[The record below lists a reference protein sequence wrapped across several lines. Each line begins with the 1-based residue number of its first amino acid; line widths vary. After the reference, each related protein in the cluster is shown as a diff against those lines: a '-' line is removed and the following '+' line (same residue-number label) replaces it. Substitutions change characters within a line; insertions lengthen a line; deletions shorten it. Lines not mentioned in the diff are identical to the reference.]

1 MARSLRPV
9 VVLGALLLVLV
20 TLVAGAGSARAAQKV
35 VVGPGESIQAAVDAA
50 RPGDTIVVTGR
61 HQENVAVTT
70 DGITLRGAGAVLE
83 PAAAPIQNAC
93 FDPSTPADVNGICIL
108 GDVNFGTGEV
118 LREVRDVT
126 VSGFTIRGFSEG
138 IVAVGAHHA
147 TFERNVA
154 LGNAGYGITAFSSTG
169 TRMLFNRAS
178 GSDEAGFY
186 IGDSPAADATLI
198 GNDSSGN
205 LFGVLI
211 RNARHGK
218 AVANSIHGNCAG
230 VAVLADLPGPAGLFH
245 LAGNRISN
253 NTKACA
259 AGEDIPFP
267 LSGVGVALLGATGM
281 TITGN
286 LITGNV
292 PSADTAFSGG
302 ILVASGPGDPATA
315 PAGNQVHGNRILHND
330 PDLFWD
336 QTGAG
341 NSFRGN
347 LCQTST
353 PAGLCHT

>member
-9 VVLGALLLVLV
+9 VVLGALLLMLV
-20 TLVAGAGSARAAQKV
+20 TLVAGAGLARAAQKV

-61 HQENVAVTT
+61 HRENVAVTT
-70 DGITLRGAGAVLE
+70 DGITLRGRGAVLE
-83 PAAAPIQNAC
+83 PAATPIQNAC
-93 FDPSTPADVNGICIL
+93 LDPSAPADVNGICIL
-108 GDVNFGTGEV
+108 GDVNFDTGEV
-118 LREVRDVT
+118 AREVRDVT
-126 VSGFTIRGFSEG
+126 VRGFTIRGFSEG
-138 IVAVGAHHA
+138 IVAVGAHNA
-147 TFERNVA
+147 TFERNTA
-154 LGNAGYGITAFSSTG
+154 LDNEGYGITAFISTG
-169 TRMLFNRAS
+169 TRMLFNHAS

-186 IGDSPAADATLI
+186 VGDSPAAGATLI

-211 RNARHGK
+211 RNALHGK
-218 AVANSIHGNCAG
+218 AVGNSIHGNCAG

-245 LAGNRISN
+245 LAGNRITN

-281 TITGN
+281 KITGN

-292 PSADTAFSGG
+292 PSADTEFSGG
-302 ILVASGPGDPATA
+302 ILVASGPGGTA
-315 PAGNQVHGNRILHND
+315 PAGNQIHGNRILRND
-330 PDLFWD
+330 PDLVWD
-336 QTGAG
+336 ETGAG

-347 LCQTST
+347 RCQTST
-353 PAGLCHT
+353 PAGLCHQ

>member
-9 VVLGALLLVLV
+9 VVLGAPVLVLGM
-20 TLVAGAGSARAAQKV
+20 LVAGAGPARAAQKV
-35 VVGPGESIQAAVDAA
+35 VVGQGQSIQAAVDAA

-61 HQENVAVTT
+61 HRENVAVTT
-70 DGITLRGAGAVLE
+70 DGITLRGEGAVLE
-83 PAAAPIQNAC
+83 PAAAPVQNAC
-93 FDPSTPADVNGICIL
+93 LDPSTPDDVDGICIL
-108 GDVNFGTGEV
+108 GDINFGTGEV
-118 LREVRDVT
+118 VREVRDVT
-126 VSGFTIRGFSEG
+126 VRGFTIRGFSEG

-154 LGNAGYGITAFSSTG
+154 LDNEGYGITAFISTG

-211 RNARHGK
+211 RNALHGK
-218 AVANSIHGNCAG
+218 AVGNSIHGNCAG

-245 LAGNRISN
+245 LAGNRINN

-281 TITGN
+281 KVTGN

-315 PAGNQVHGNRILHND
+315 PASNRVHGNRILRND
-330 PDLFWD
+330 PDLSWD
-336 QTGAG
+336 QTGTG
-341 NSFRGN
+341 NNFRGN

-353 PAGLCHT
+353 PPGLCRR